1 LQDIDNQ
8 FAYKYGKAVY
18 LTFAGIERF
27 TQETRNENAMKNKG
41 AFLEALH
48 TGYTALR
55 ATTSVNTS
63 KPYVQSVQ
71 KKASLEGAALE
82 DEALTLVQKQRDE
95 MELLMPVIRVKNEE
109 EVQHIHTVNLAKSE
123 QLIIQQK
130 FNAEQFK
137 TLQETNAEELL
148 QKDAWQERIRMG
160 HEADLLQKDA
170 LQKRLRIER
179 EESLQYEKRM
189 QEMAHE
195 NEKRMQEMAHE
206 NEKRMQEMAHENEK
220 RAHDTKHENEKK
232 MLETE
237 RAKIHLEHERKMLL
251 DLSYK
256 AAFLESER
264 LDHLPV
270 ATVVS
275 IVPLESPPKRAR
287 KEKVEMSE
295 AKKQANAAR
304 ALKSAATRK
313 VRMEARVEAYLAATV
328 QDKSPAAS
336 RARYDDLR
344 IRAGLPRNGAM

>member
-1 LQDIDNQ
+1 MIDDLCLFQDIDNQ
-8 FAYKYGKAVY
+8 LAYKHGNAVY
-18 LTFAGIERF
+18 LTFDGADKF
-27 TQETRNENAMKNKG
+27 AQESRNDNAMRNKEKV
-41 AFLEALH
+41 LNLIH
-48 TGYTALR
+48 TGYAALR
-55 ATTSVNTS
+55 ATTSVDTS

-71 KKASLEGAALE
+71 KMASLEGAALE
-82 DEALTLVQKQRDE
+82 DGVLTLVQKQRDE

-123 QLIIQQK
+123 QLILQQK

-206 NEKRMQEMAHENEK
+206 NEK
-220 RAHDTKHENEKK
+220 K

-264 LDHLPV
+264 LTHLPV

-275 IVPLESPPKRAR
+275 VVPLEAPSKRAR
-287 KEKVEMSE
+287 KEKVEISE
-295 AKKQANAAR
+295 AKKQANEAR

-313 VRMEARVEAYLAATV
+313 ARMEARVEAYLAATV
-328 QDKSPAAS
+328 HDKSAA
-336 RARYDDLR
+336 ARVRHDDFR

>member
-1 LQDIDNQ
+1 
-8 FAYKYGKAVY
+8 
-18 LTFAGIERF
+18 
-27 TQETRNENAMKNKG
+27 MKNKG

-48 TGYTALR
+48 TSYAALR
-55 ATTSVNTS
+55 ATTSVDTS
-63 KPYVQSVQ
+63 KPYLQSVQ

-82 DEALTLVQKQRDE
+82 DGALTLVQKQRDE

-109 EVQHIHTVNLAKSE
+109 EVKHIHTVNLAKCE
-123 QLIIQQK
+123 QLVIQQK

-195 NEKRMQEMAHE
+195 NEKRM
-206 NEKRMQEMAHENEK
+206 
-220 RAHDTKHENEKK
+220 HDTKHENEKK

-275 IVPLESPPKRAR
+275 VVPLESPPKRAR
-287 KEKVEMSE
+287 KEKVEISE

-328 QDKSPAAS
+328 HDKSPAAS
-336 RARYDDLR
+336 RARHDDLR

>member
-1 LQDIDNQ
+1 M
-8 FAYKYGKAVY
+8 Y

-48 TGYTALR
+48 TSYAALR
-55 ATTSVNTS
+55 ATTSVDTS
-63 KPYVQSVQ
+63 KPYLQSVQ

-109 EVQHIHTVNLAKSE
+109 EVQHIHTVNLAKCE
-123 QLIIQQK
+123 QLVIQQK
-130 FNAEQFK
+130 FNAEQLK

-195 NEKRMQEMAHE
+195 NEK
-206 NEKRMQEMAHENEK
+206 
-220 RAHDTKHENEKK
+220 K

-275 IVPLESPPKRAR
+275 VVPLESPPKRAR
-287 KEKVEMSE
+287 KEKVEISE

-328 QDKSPAAS
+328 HDKSPAAS
-336 RARYDDLR
+336 RARHDDLR

>member
-1 LQDIDNQ
+1 MQDIDNQ

-48 TGYTALR
+48 TSYAALR
-55 ATTSVNTS
+55 ATTSVDTS
-63 KPYVQSVQ
+63 KPYLQSVQ

-109 EVQHIHTVNLAKSE
+109 EVQHIHTVNLAKCE
-123 QLIIQQK
+123 QLVIQQK
-130 FNAEQFK
+130 FNAEQLK

-195 NEKRMQEMAHE
+195 NEK
-206 NEKRMQEMAHENEK
+206 
-220 RAHDTKHENEKK
+220 K

-275 IVPLESPPKRAR
+275 VVPLESPPKRAR
-287 KEKVEMSE
+287 KEKVEISE

-328 QDKSPAAS
+328 HDKSPAAS
-336 RARYDDLR
+336 RARHDDLR

>member
-1 LQDIDNQ
+1 MQDIDNQ

-48 TGYTALR
+48 TSYAALR

-63 KPYVQSVQ
+63 KPYLQSVQ

-109 EVQHIHTVNLAKSE
+109 EVKHIHTVNLAKCE
-123 QLIIQQK
+123 QLVIQQK
-130 FNAEQFK
+130 FNAEQLK

-189 QEMAHE
+189 QELAHE

-206 NEKRMQEMAHENEK
+206 NEKRM
-220 RAHDTKHENEKK
+220 HDTKHENEKK

-275 IVPLESPPKRAR
+275 VVPLESPPKRAR
-287 KEKVEMSE
+287 KEKVEISE

-328 QDKSPAAS
+328 HDKSPAAS
-336 RARYDDLR
+336 RARHDDLR

>member
-1 LQDIDNQ
+1 MQDIDNQ

-48 TGYTALR
+48 TSYAALR
-55 ATTSVNTS
+55 ATTSVDTS
-63 KPYVQSVQ
+63 KPYLQSVQ

-82 DEALTLVQKQRDE
+82 DGALTLVQKQRDE

-109 EVQHIHTVNLAKSE
+109 EVKHIHTVNLAKCE
-123 QLIIQQK
+123 QLVIQQK

-195 NEKRMQEMAHE
+195 NEKRM
-206 NEKRMQEMAHENEK
+206 
-220 RAHDTKHENEKK
+220 HDTKHENEKK

-275 IVPLESPPKRAR
+275 VVPLESPPKRAR
-287 KEKVEMSE
+287 KEKVEISE

-328 QDKSPAAS
+328 HDKSPAAS
-336 RARYDDLR
+336 RARHDDLR